1 MKKVVRLTESDLTRI
16 VKRVIKEQEDDGKIH
31 IPSQYGGVRME
42 LGNSANPRE
51 IINLYNEIV
60 EDGST
65 LVDYSEYGTKGV
77 FYNEDNDEIPL
88 DVILDE
94 LNYSITG
101 GEDDDM
107 GGIVVP
113 KSKGMGHKDG
123 NDFYLADHIKLT
135 KEDGRIIFRFKPNEM
150 VHSGASV
157 ISPKQIQ
164 ELIDFLSE

>member
-1 MKKVVRLTESDLTRI
+1 MKKVIRLTEDDLTRI
-16 VKRVIKEQEDDGKIH
+16 VKRVIKEKEDDGKIR

-42 LGNSANPRE
+42 LGKEVSPEE
-51 IINLYNEIV
+51 IINSYNEIV
-60 EDGST
+60 DGT
-65 LVDYSEYGTKGV
+65 PLVSYSEYGTEGM

-94 LNYSITG
+94 LNYAITG
-101 GEDDDM
+101 DDDM

-123 NDFYLADHIKLT
+123 NDFYLDDHIKLT
-135 KEDGRIIFRFKPNEM
+135 KEDGRIIFRFKPNKM
-150 VHSGASV
+150 AHSGARV